1 MNLVEVA
8 VAEFGFF
15 ETGDEFVELQKKV
28 REELRNWGACIRRFT
43 TLHTKKRRQPL
54 PLTAVSRMRNQMTRA
69 HACNGGGSKRARRTF
84 LSKDVTVSFL
94 ACILQRLLELGE
106 HLKAQLTSLSAKQAA
121 SLLVQLN

>member
-69 HACNGGGSKRARRTF
+69 HACNGGEARGRDAP
-84 LSKDVTVSFL
+84 S
-94 ACILQRLLELGE
+94 
-106 HLKAQLTSLSAKQAA
+106 
-121 SLLVQLN
+121 